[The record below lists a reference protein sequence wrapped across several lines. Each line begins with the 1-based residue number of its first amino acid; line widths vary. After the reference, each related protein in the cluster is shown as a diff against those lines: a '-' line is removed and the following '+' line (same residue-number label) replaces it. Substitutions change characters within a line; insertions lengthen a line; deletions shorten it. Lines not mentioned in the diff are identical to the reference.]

1 MFVDLLMKFR
11 FIYLCLI
18 VVFIVITIIIAI
30 LVFFFQYIFESNDD
44 YARKKSYVHLIEA
57 CLFQSQ
63 EFYLP
68 HKNFH
73 FRDDY
78 IR

>member
-1 MFVDLLMKFR
+1 MIMFVDLLMKFR

-44 YARKKSYVHLIEA
+44 YARKKKLCPFDRSVLVSVA
-57 CLFQSQ
+57 GVLSTT
-63 EFYLP
+63 
-68 HKNFH
+68 
-73 FRDDY
+73 
-78 IR
+78 